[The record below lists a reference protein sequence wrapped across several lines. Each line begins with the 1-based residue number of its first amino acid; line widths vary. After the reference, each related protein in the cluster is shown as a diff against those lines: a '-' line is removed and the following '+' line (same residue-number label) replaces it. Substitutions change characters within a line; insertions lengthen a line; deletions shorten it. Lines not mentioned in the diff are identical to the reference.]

1 MSLTKIA
8 AQRPVLTAVL
18 CAVAQ
23 FLITMLIL
31 MAGKTLAPPEA
42 FGKIKLIAFASTV
55 ILPLLLAHAFGLWKQ
70 VGFELGKIKPAPIFL
85 VSLLFAVMYLS
96 IGVHQREHS
105 AIGSDVLIQFIN
117 AFGEELLF
125 RGVIFA
131 ILLCLP
137 AWQAIVLNGLLFGS
151 MHLIHGYMD
160 ASWSAALF
168 QAGMT
173 AMGGMMFAAV
183 RYRTGS
189 LWLVIILHMIKNLS
203 VMYSNVENA
212 AGPGA
217 VAIVQC
223 LTIAL
228 EVAVVA
234 WVIAKE
240 TRRPALA

>member
-18 CAVAQ
+18 CAVSQ

-70 VGFELGKIKPAPIFL
+70 VGFEIGKIKPAPIFL
-85 VSLLFAVMYLS
+85 VSLLFVVMYLS
-96 IGVHQREHS
+96 MGVHQRPHS
-105 AIGSDVLIQFIN
+105 DIGGDVLIQFIN

-137 AWQAIVLNGLLFGS
+137 TATWT
-151 MHLIHGYMD
+151 
-160 ASWSAALF
+160 
-168 QAGMT
+168 QAG
-173 AMGGMMFAAV
+173 A
-183 RYRTGS
+183 RLCS
-189 LWLVIILHMIKNLS
+189 S
-203 VMYSNVENA
+203 
-212 AGPGA
+212 
-217 VAIVQC
+217 
-223 LTIAL
+223 
-228 EVAVVA
+228 
-234 WVIAKE
+234 
-240 TRRPALA
+240 PA